1 MTAEQIVNEC
11 DRLWNINTEADTL
24 DLFKIYKEYFLKSTL
39 YHPLQPTQRAELI
52 NARMINQMMLTKIL
66 HLEQSILGVDCSAPN
81 GDSLTRIIDP
91 NVIAALVRTMFE
103 TVGTFNCVFV
113 QPENDD
119 EKLILHRLWMSAS
132 LKRRE
137 KFRDLLTTPEQL
149 QMIAKEQQWF
159 ENQMGEI
166 KVTQTWKN
174 LSKRDKDI
182 IDNKIK
188 TKEYA
193 IKFQNG
199 RVKSL
204 TGFQEMIKT
213 AGVSKVAMGNM
224 YFYLS
229 LNTHPSYMSVS
240 HFFNMFNGEEPQ
252 YRYVTKHYLKVA
264 FMLMGMF
271 VADYIKVFPE
281 MIDNFN
287 TIALRDQCVI
297 NFWNTTARPKNYS
310 INDCLDQL

>member
-1 MTAEQIVNEC
+1 MTAAQIVDEC
-11 DRLWNINTEADTL
+11 GRLWDINSEADTL
-24 DLFKIYKEYFLKSTL
+24 DLFKIFKGYFLKSTL
-39 YHPLQPTQRAELI
+39 YHPFLPDQRDELI

-66 HLEQSILGVDCSAPN
+66 HLEQSILGVECSAPN
-81 GDSLTRIIDP
+81 GDRLTRIIDP
-91 NVIAALVRTMFE
+91 NVIAALVRTIFE

-113 QPENDD
+113 QPETDD

-137 KFRDLLTTPEQL
+137 KFRDGFTSPEHL
-149 QMIAKEQQWF
+149 HMIAKEQQWF
-159 ENQMGEI
+159 DDQMAEI
-166 KVTQTWKN
+166 NATQTWKN
-174 LSKRDKDI
+174 MPQRERDI
-182 IDNKIK
+182 IDKKIK
-188 TKEYA
+188 DKEYT

-204 TGFQEMIKT
+204 AGFQEMIKT
-213 AGVSKVAMGNM
+213 AGANKVALGNM

-240 HFFNMFNGEEPQ
+240 HFFNMFNPEDPR
-252 YRYVTKHYLKVA
+252 YRYETKHYLKVA
-264 FMLMGMF
+264 FMLIGMF

-287 TIALRDQCVI
+287 TIDERDQCVI
-297 NFWNTTARPKNYS
+297 NFWNTTARPKSYS
-310 INDCLDQL
+310 ISDCLDRL

>member
-1 MTAEQIVNEC
+1 MTAEQIVDEC
-11 DRLWNINTEADTL
+11 SRLWNIDSEADTL
-24 DLFKIYKEYFLKSTL
+24 DLFRIFKEYFLKSTM
-39 YHPLQPTQRAELI
+39 YDPLLPSQRAELV

-66 HLEQSILGVDCSAPN
+66 HLEQSILGVECSAPN
-81 GDSLTRIIDP
+81 GDRLTRIIDP

-113 QPENDD
+113 QPENEDQ
-119 EKLILHRLWMSAS
+119 KLILHRLWMSAS

-149 QMIAKEQQWF
+149 QMIAEEQQWF
-159 ENQMGEI
+159 DDQMAEI
-166 KVTQTWKN
+166 KATQSWKTMPQ
-174 LSKRDKDI
+174 RDRDI
-182 IDNKIK
+182 IDKKIK
-188 TKEYA
+188 TKEYT
-193 IKFQNG
+193 IRFQNG
-199 RVKSL
+199 RVKPL
-204 TGFQEMIKT
+204 AGFQEMIKT
-213 AGVSKVAMGNM
+213 AGASKVAMIDM

-240 HFFNMFNGEEPQ
+240 HFFNMFNAEDPQ

-271 VADYIKVFPE
+271 VVDYIKVFPE

-297 NFWNTTARPKNYS
+297 NFWNTTARPKTYS
-310 INDCLDQL
+310 INDCLNQL

>member
-1 MTAEQIVNEC
+1 
-11 DRLWNINTEADTL
+11 
-24 DLFKIYKEYFLKSTL
+24 
-39 YHPLQPTQRAELI
+39 
-52 NARMINQMMLTKIL
+52 
-66 HLEQSILGVDCSAPN
+66 
-81 GDSLTRIIDP
+81 
-91 NVIAALVRTMFE
+91 MFE

-137 KFRDLLTTPEQL
+137 KFRGLLTTPAEL
-149 QMIAKEQQWF
+149 QMIAEEQKWF
-159 ENQMGEI
+159 DNQMAEI
-166 KVTQTWKN
+166 QDTQTWKN
-174 LSKRDKDI
+174 MSQRDKDI
-182 IDNKIK
+182 IDKKIK
-188 TKEYA
+188 TKDYT

-199 RVKSL
+199 RVKAL

-213 AGVSKVAMGNM
+213 AGASKVALGNM

-240 HFFNMFNGEEPQ
+240 HFFNMFNAEDPQ
-252 YRYVTKHYLKVA
+252 YRYVTKHYLKAA

-281 MIDNFN
+281 IIDNFN
-287 TIALRDQCVI
+287 SIDERDQCVI
-297 NFWNTTARPKNYS
+297 NFWNTMARPKGNS
-310 INDCLDQL
+310 INDCLDRL